1 MKHRPYRLMLLKKSQ
16 MGLIYLPFT
25 IYYSLFTLYPMI
37 SLLLVDDQNLIRQG
51 LKALLELEPDLVV
64 VGEAEN
70 GAIAIDRVK
79 QLQPNVVLMDIR
91 MPVMDGVTAT
101 KQICSEFPHV
111 NILVLTTF
119 DDDTYVMA
127 AIKHGA
133 KGYLLKD
140 TPSEEI
146 AAAIRAVA
154 LGYTHLAPGMIEKVI
169 SGQIDKNQ
177 AILPPEL
184 AELTPRELEIL
195 KLIAAG
201 SNNRE
206 IAGQLYISEGTVKNH
221 VTNILTR
228 LNVRD
233 RTQAAILAKTHL
245 AI

>member
-1 MKHRPYRLMLLKKSQ
+1 
-16 MGLIYLPFT
+16 
-25 IYYSLFTLYPMI
+25 MI

-51 LKALLELEPDLVV
+51 LKALLELELDLEV

-70 GAIAIDRVK
+70 GLIAIDRVK
-79 QLQPNVVLMDIR
+79 ELQPNVVLMDIR

-101 KQICSEFPHV
+101 KQICQKFPNV

-119 DDDTYVMA
+119 DDDTYVAA
-127 AIKHGA
+127 AIKNGA

-154 LGYTHLAPGMIEKVI
+154 LGYTHLAPGMIDKI
-169 SGQIDKNQ
+169 MSGQIDKNEVT
-177 AILPPEL
+177 LPPEL

-195 KLIAAG
+195 KLIAGG

-233 RTQAAILAKTHL
+233 RTQAAILAKTYL

>member
-1 MKHRPYRLMLLKKSQ
+1 
-16 MGLIYLPFT
+16 
-25 IYYSLFTLYPMI
+25 MI

-70 GAIAIDRVK
+70 GAIAINRVNE
-79 QLQPNVVLMDIR
+79 LQPNVVLMDIR

-101 KQICSEFPHV
+101 KQICQKFPNV

-119 DDDTYVMA
+119 DDDTYVA
-127 AIKHGA
+127 SAIKNGA

-154 LGYTHLAPGMIEKVI
+154 LGYTHLAPGIIDKVM
-169 SGQIDKNQ
+169 SGQLDKNE
-177 AILPPEL
+177 ATLPPEL

>member
-1 MKHRPYRLMLLKKSQ
+1 
-16 MGLIYLPFT
+16 
-25 IYYSLFTLYPMI
+25 MI

-70 GAIAIDRVK
+70 GAIAINRVK
-79 QLQPNVVLMDIR
+79 ELQPNVVLMDIR

-101 KQICSEFPHV
+101 KQICSQFPNV

-119 DDDTYVMA
+119 DDDTYVAA
-127 AIKHGA
+127 AIKNGA

-154 LGYTHLAPGMIEKVI
+154 LGYTHLAPGMIDKVM
-169 SGQIDKNQ
+169 SGQLDKNE
-177 AILPPEL
+177 AKLPPEL

-195 KLIAAG
+195 KLIAIG

-245 AI
+245 SI

>member
-1 MKHRPYRLMLLKKSQ
+1 
-16 MGLIYLPFT
+16 
-25 IYYSLFTLYPMI
+25 MI

-79 QLQPNVVLMDIR
+79 ELQPNVVLMDIR

-101 KQICSEFPHV
+101 KQICSQFPNI

-119 DDDTYVMA
+119 DDDTYVAA
-127 AIKHGA
+127 AIKNGA

-154 LGYTHLAPGMIEKVI
+154 LGYTHLAPGMIDKVM
-169 SGQIDKNQ
+169 SVQIDKNEV
-177 AILPPEL
+177 ILPPEL

>member
-1 MKHRPYRLMLLKKSQ
+1 
-16 MGLIYLPFT
+16 
-25 IYYSLFTLYPMI
+25 MI

-51 LKALLELEPDLVV
+51 LKALLELEPDLAV

-79 QLQPNVVLMDIR
+79 ELQPNVVLMDIR

-101 KQICSEFPHV
+101 REICQQFPNV

-119 DDDTYVMA
+119 DDDTYVAA
-127 AIKHGA
+127 AIKNGA

-146 AAAIRAVA
+146 AAAIRAVS
-154 LGYTHLAPGMIEKVI
+154 LGYTHLAPGMIAKVM
-169 SGQIDKNQ
+169 SGQIDKND
-177 AILPPEL
+177 AALPPEL

-195 KLIAAG
+195 KLIAVGA
-201 SNNRE
+201 NNRE

-221 VTNILTR
+221 VTNILNR
-228 LNVRD
+228 LNLRD
-233 RTQAAILAKTHL
+233 RTQAAILAKTYL

>member
-1 MKHRPYRLMLLKKSQ
+1 
-16 MGLIYLPFT
+16 
-25 IYYSLFTLYPMI
+25 MI

-79 QLQPNVVLMDIR
+79 ELQPNVVLMDIR

-101 KQICSEFPHV
+101 KQICGEFPHV

-119 DDDTYVMA
+119 DDDNYVMA
-127 AIKHGA
+127 AIKYGA

-154 LGYTHLAPGMIEKVI
+154 LGYTHLAPGMIDKVM
-169 SGQIDKNQ
+169 SGQIDKNK
-177 AILPPEL
+177 ATLPSEL

-233 RTQAAILAKTHL
+233 RTQAAIFAKTHL

>member
-1 MKHRPYRLMLLKKSQ
+1 
-16 MGLIYLPFT
+16 
-25 IYYSLFTLYPMI
+25 MI

-51 LKALLELEPDLVV
+51 LRALLELEPDLVI

-79 QLQPNVVLMDIR
+79 ELQPNVVLMDIR

-101 KQICSEFPHV
+101 KQICSEFPNV

-119 DDDTYVMA
+119 DEDTYVTA
-127 AIKHGA
+127 AIKNGA

-140 TPSEEI
+140 TASEEI

-154 LGYTHLAPGMIEKVI
+154 LGYTHLAPGMIDKVI
-169 SGQIDKNQ
+169 SSQIDKKE

-228 LNVRD
+228 LNIRD

-245 AI
+245 EI